1 MAIISYKC
9 PNCDGELV
17 FDPASA
23 KYKCVYC
30 ASLFSQQ
37 ELEAMKPAEATER
50 ENPSAEG
57 TAVGSAGTGST
68 AGRAQVEDAK
78 LYTCPSCGAEVVT
91 DATTAATFCYYC
103 HNPVVLGG
111 RLDGRFLPNKIIP
124 FAIDKKKAEADF
136 FSYVGRKKFIPKGF
150 FGKEN
155 VKKLSG
161 VYFPYWL
168 YGVELEGHMDAEG
181 KKIRTWRSGDEEYRE
196 TKVYR
201 ITRGGNVELNN
212 LPENAL
218 QKANAKLASGVLPYR
233 FEEMKDFHMGYLS
246 GFLAEKR
253 DIESTAVQ
261 EKMRSE
267 MRKDAETLLR
277 GSISGYTHVSVNS
290 CNFNARRE
298 LWQYVLLPVWT
309 LTYQGRDGNIY
320 YYSMNGQ
327 TGEVYG
333 ELPIDKG
340 RIWGLAAVVALIV
353 LVIVL
358 MGGYFI
364 W

>member
-30 ASLFSQQ
+30 ASLFSQT
-37 ELEAMKPAEATER
+37 ELEAMKPAEAAER
-50 ENPSAEG
+50 GNPSAE
-57 TAVGSAGTGST
+57 
-68 AGRAQVEDAK
+68 RAAEDSGEDADAK
-78 LYTCPSCGAEVVT
+78 VYTCPSCGAEVVT
-91 DATTAATFCYYC
+91 DATTAASFCYYC
-103 HNPVVLGG
+103 HNPVVLGN
-111 RLDGRFLPNKIIP
+111 RLEGRFLPDKIIP
-124 FAIDKKKAEADF
+124 FSIDRNKAEADF
-136 FSYVGRKKFIPKGF
+136 LSYVGKKKFIPKGF

-155 VKKLSG
+155 IKKLSG

-181 KKIRTWRSGDEEYRE
+181 KKVRTWRSGDEEYRE
-196 TKVYR
+196 TKIYR
-201 ITRGGNVELNN
+201 VTRGGSVELKN

-218 QKANAKLASGVLPYR
+218 QKANAKLAGGVLPYR
-233 FEEMKDFHMGYLS
+233 FDEMKDFHMGYLS
-246 GFLAEKR
+246 GFFAEKR
-253 DIESTAVQ
+253 DIESAAIQ
-261 EKMRSE
+261 ERMRSE
-267 MRKDAETLLR
+267 MRRDAEALLR
-277 GSISGYTHVSVNS
+277 DSISGYTHVSVNS
-290 CNFNARRE
+290 SNFNARHE

-327 TGEVYG
+327 TGGVYG

-340 RIWGLAAVVALIV
+340 RIWGFAAVVALIV
-353 LVIVL
+353 LAIAL
-358 MGGYFI
+358 IGGYFI